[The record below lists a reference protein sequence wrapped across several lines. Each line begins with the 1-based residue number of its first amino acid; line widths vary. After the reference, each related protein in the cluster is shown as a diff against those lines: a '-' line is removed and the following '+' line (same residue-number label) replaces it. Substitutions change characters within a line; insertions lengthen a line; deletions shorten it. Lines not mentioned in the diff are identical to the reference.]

1 MAERKEFFCHQ
12 AASRGFPTITKEYCL
27 EKCDSAQK
35 GVKAECP
42 ESVRLSLKDI
52 KLLEDIRDAKELGK
66 RLKIKPGHR
75 THKAAK
81 ERWGRRRTRL

>member
-12 AASRGFPTITKEYCL
+12 AESKGFPTITEEYCL

-42 ESVRLSLKDI
+42 PSVRPQPP
-52 KLLEDIRDAKELGK
+52 KEGEK
-66 RLKIKPGHR
+66 R
-75 THKAAK
+75 TT
-81 ERWGRRRTRL
+81 EE

>member
-12 AASRGFPTITKEYCL
+12 AESKGFPTITEEYCL
-27 EKCDSAQK
+27 EKCDIAQRGIK
-35 GVKAECP
+35 TECP
-42 ESVRLSLKDI
+42 ESVRLFLEDI
-52 KLLEDIRDAKELGK
+52 KLLKEFRDAKELGK